1 VKTHRRLL
9 QTALRYPGSL
19 GWMIGLGLAAGLFAI
34 PQAGVFTRIIEQAF
48 LQHLGAKSLG
58 WWLAGL
64 LMLAVGRAALIWG
77 SEAAGSRLAKQVK
90 QHLRSRLLEQLTL
103 LGPGGLRQ
111 ERTGELTNTLT
122 EGIEALDAY
131 CNQYLPQIAYAICLP
146 VAILAVVFP
155 IDPLSGVVLVLT
167 GPLIPL
173 FMALIGST
181 ATGLTKRQWKTLSRM
196 SAYFL
201 DIIRGLTM
209 LKTLG
214 RSREQTQTIAKVSQR
229 FRQVTLAV
237 LRVTFLSALTMEL
250 LSTLSTAVVAVQ
262 VGLRL
267 LYGQVEF
274 GPAFLVLV
282 LAPEFYLPLRLLG
295 LRFHAG
301 TAGVAAAQRI
311 FALLDEPAGK
321 GEPDKTDKAINLA
334 PGEIRLSE
342 VSYIYPDGQAALQ
355 DVSFTLPVGQVT
367 ALVGMSGAG
376 KSTLAGLLL
385 GFWKPTRGLVEV
397 NGQPLDAVSS
407 ETWLREIAWV
417 SQNPYLFND
426 TIEANLRLGRSDA
439 SQEDIRQAACQA
451 GLEEFI
457 QTLPQGYN
465 TLIGERGARLSGG
478 QAQRLALAR
487 AFLKNAPVLIL
498 DEPTAHLDPLNEQQI
513 SKATHQL
520 AHGRTVL
527 MIAHRLRTLRQAD
540 QVVVLEAGRVIQQGT
555 PRALALQPGRFQ
567 ELLRGNQ
574 GNLGLEH
581 VLGADP
587 ADAEAEETGEHV
599 TAIGVPALP
608 ARNEPAQPSSIR
620 QTLAY
625 LFRLMQPYVW
635 QITLSVILSFGAVAS
650 SVGLMASAAYIIAY
664 AALQPSI
671 AELQVAIVGVRF
683 FGLARGVLRY
693 LERLASHQAT
703 FMLMERLR
711 VRFYQAL
718 EPLAPARLM
727 YRRSGD
733 LLNQIVGDINTLEN
747 FYVRAAAPLLTA
759 GLTTLAAV
767 IFFGQISPAMSMI
780 MLCLLAV
787 GGLGLPA
794 LALWGGLRNGQK
806 LMQARTRLNMLCV
819 DYLLG
824 MPDLLAFNQAEDF
837 LRKVNLAGSELAQ
850 AQEAAGRRNAW
861 QNALGSWLAQ
871 AGMWAVLVV
880 AIGLAQEG
888 RLNGILIGALALA
901 ALTSF
906 EAVQAIPPAAQHLAV
921 DMEAARR
928 LLDVIRDEAA
938 VPAANNTKPLP
949 QEFSLSAEAVCF
961 AYPPE
966 APDEPIS
973 SCALDG
979 ISFQL
984 SPGKRLAIVGQ
995 SGAGKSTLVNLLLR
1009 LWDYNVGKITLGGI
1023 DLRELE
1029 ADALRQAFAVVPQ
1042 QPYLFNT
1049 TIRENLRLWRPEASE
1064 AEMVQACQ
1072 AAQIDALIQSLP
1084 QGYDTWLGESGQR
1097 LSAGERQR
1105 LTLAGALLKDARLL
1119 ILDEPAAHLDPQ
1131 TEQAIH
1137 RALAKIPPYQAV
1149 LTITHRISGLDLYD
1163 EILVF
1168 HQGRIIER
1176 GNFNE
1181 LLARGGWFYTLW
1193 ALEQETI

>member
-274 GPAFLVLV
+274 GPAFLVLI

-321 GEPDKTDKAINLA
+321 GEPDKTDKAITLH
-334 PGEIRLSE
+334 PVRSDYLRSVIFTRTDRLRSRMCL
-342 VSYIYPDGQAALQ
+342 S
-355 DVSFTLPVGQVT
+355 TLPVGQVT

-397 NGQPLDAVSS
+397 NGQALDAISS

-426 TIEANLRLGRSDA
+426 TIEANLRLGRSGA
-439 SQEDIRQAACQA
+439 SQEDIRQAARQA
-451 GLEEFI
+451 GLDEFI
-457 QTLPQGYN
+457 Q
-465 TLIGERGARLSGG
+465 
-478 QAQRLALAR
+478 
-487 AFLKNAPVLIL
+487 
-498 DEPTAHLDPLNEQQI
+498 
-513 SKATHQL
+513 
-520 AHGRTVL
+520 
-527 MIAHRLRTLRQAD
+527 
-540 QVVVLEAGRVIQQGT
+540 
-555 PRALALQPGRFQ
+555 
-567 ELLRGNQ
+567 
-574 GNLGLEH
+574 
-581 VLGADP
+581 
-587 ADAEAEETGEHV
+587 
-599 TAIGVPALP
+599 ALP
-608 ARNEPAQPSSIR
+608 HEIQYADWRARS
-620 QTLAY
+620 T
-625 LFRLMQPYVW
+625 
-635 QITLSVILSFGAVAS
+635 
-650 SVGLMASAAYIIAY
+650 
-664 AALQPSI
+664 
-671 AELQVAIVGVRF
+671 
-683 FGLARGVLRY
+683 
-693 LERLASHQAT
+693 LERRAGAAT
-703 FMLMERLR
+703 
-711 VRFYQAL
+711 
-718 EPLAPARLM
+718 
-727 YRRSGD
+727 G
-733 LLNQIVGDINTLEN
+733 
-747 FYVRAAAPLLTA
+747 A
-759 GLTTLAAV
+759 GT
-767 IFFGQISPAMSMI
+767 G
-780 MLCLLAV
+780 
-787 GGLGLPA
+787 
-794 LALWGGLRNGQK
+794 
-806 LMQARTRLNMLCV
+806 
-819 DYLLG
+819 
-824 MPDLLAFNQAEDF
+824 
-837 LRKVNLAGSELAQ
+837 
-850 AQEAAGRRNAW
+850 
-861 QNALGSWLAQ
+861 
-871 AGMWAVLVV
+871 
-880 AIGLAQEG
+880 
-888 RLNGILIGALALA
+888 
-901 ALTSF
+901 
-906 EAVQAIPPAAQHLAV
+906 
-921 DMEAARR
+921 
-928 LLDVIRDEAA
+928 
-938 VPAANNTKPLP
+938 LP
-949 QEFSLSAEAVCF
+949 QE
-961 AYPPE
+961 
-966 APDEPIS
+966 
-973 SCALDG
+973 
-979 ISFQL
+979 
-984 SPGKRLAIVGQ
+984 R
-995 SGAGKSTLVNLLLR
+995 
-1009 LWDYNVGKITLGGI
+1009 
-1023 DLRELE
+1023 
-1029 ADALRQAFAVVPQ
+1029 
-1042 QPYLFNT
+1042 
-1049 TIRENLRLWRPEASE
+1049 
-1064 AEMVQACQ
+1064 
-1072 AAQIDALIQSLP
+1072 
-1084 QGYDTWLGESGQR
+1084 
-1097 LSAGERQR
+1097 
-1105 LTLAGALLKDARLL
+1105 
-1119 ILDEPAAHLDPQ
+1119 HLC
-1131 TEQAIH
+1131 
-1137 RALAKIPPYQAV
+1137 
-1149 LTITHRISGLDLYD
+1149 
-1163 EILVF
+1163 
-1168 HQGRIIER
+1168 
-1176 GNFNE
+1176 
-1181 LLARGGWFYTLW
+1181 
-1193 ALEQETI
+1193 